1 MGAHENAI
9 VRPVFLCHDLTRHF
23 FIASGH
29 ESILKAARGDRMPLF
44 RRQAL
49 DHHNRLHGDI
59 FLVPPLR
66 WQAIGWL
73 LLGLVCAGGACLA
86 FGSFSL
92 TIKAEGSLHM
102 SNAIAPARSNAS
114 SRWTARVTVPLAQ
127 IDDVHQGQQA
137 RVSLAGADAM
147 ALSGTITAVAT
158 HMEPGNISVPVEIQ
172 LTTQGAEPRNG
183 RVTAI
188 DGQPVTAT
196 ILVER
201 VRLWRWLF
209 GPVLSRNEQ

>member
-1 MGAHENAI
+1 
-9 VRPVFLCHDLTRHF
+9 
-23 FIASGH
+23 
-29 ESILKAARGDRMPLF
+29 MPLF

-73 LLGLVCAGGACLA
+73 LLGLVCAGVACLA
-86 FGSFSL
+86 FGSFSR

-102 SNAIAPARSNAS
+102 SDMRSPSPSQPAARPSPE
-114 SRWTARVTVPLAQ
+114 WTARVTVPLAQ
-127 IDDVHQGQQA
+127 IKDVHQGQQA
-137 RVSLAGADAM
+137 RVSLAGGSAADATT
-147 ALSGTITAVAT
+147 LSGTIAAIAT
-158 HMEPGNISVPVEIQ
+158 RMDPGETTVPVLIR
-172 LTTQGAEPRNG
+172 LGGQGAEPRNG
-183 RVTAI
+183 GAAAI

-196 ILVER
+196 ILIER

-209 GPVLSRNEQ
+209 APVLPRSES